1 MLQDFAAQGISEGM
15 LMMHGDEAE
24 MNKAAHFVAQLNP
37 VMAFKSIG
45 GASELM
51 ARIFELEK
59 EKKEEEE
66 FEKEIREE
74 ERGQTPPLANKPS
87 CLPAFSQRWRLLQTW
102 RLRCRNCSRWSGSE
116 MSLVRAHTH
125 GLPSPRSL
133 LTHGDI
139 CDQR

>member
-1 MLQDFAAQGISEGM
+1 M

-37 VMAFKSIG
+37 VVALKSIG

-74 ERGQTPPLANKPS
+74 ERGQTPPLAKLRCARWLG
-87 CLPAFSQRWRLLQTW
+87 CLLTLMTRCSGQPQR
-102 RLRCRNCSRWSGSE
+102 RLRPHQRVRW
-116 MSLVRAHTH
+116 
-125 GLPSPRSL
+125 
-133 LTHGDI
+133 
-139 CDQR
+139 